1 MPNPLVSSVHVDAA
15 LTGMSVAYLQD
26 QRNFVAR
33 RVFPVVNV
41 QHRSDKY
48 FVYNQADFL
57 RDSVQ
62 LRAAGTE
69 SAAADYRLSTATYTA
84 ERYALHKD
92 IADEIRFNAD
102 EAIDPERDATE
113 FLMQKMLIH
122 EDRKFAQDFMKTGV
136 WDNNK
141 NGSTADFTQFTVS
154 STDIVSTMDGWGDT
168 IHRGTGKRPNT
179 LVLSRDVYSV
189 FKNNAT
195 ILESIK
201 YTQRG
206 IATPELL
213 AELFNLDQVIVCDS
227 VYNTAAEGQTAAYDF
242 AVGEDSSFPN
252 SGLLCYVNPNPS
264 ILAPSAG
271 YSFVWTPYAD
281 AAGGAVMKSFYM
293 DQLASDRIEA
303 EMYWDQKAVSSAC
316 ALFFYNAV

>member
-48 FVYNQADFL
+48 FIYNQADFL

-141 NGSTADFTQFTVS
+141 NGSTSDFTQFTVS
-154 STDIVSTMDGWGDT
+154 STDIVSTMDGWGDI

-227 VYNTAAEGQTAAYDF
+227 VYNTAAEGQTASYDF

>member
-62 LRAAGTE
+62 LRAAGAE

-141 NGSTADFTQFTVS
+141 NGSTSDFTQFTVS
-154 STDIVSTMDGWGDT
+154 STDIVSTMDGWGDI

-227 VYNTAAEGQTAAYDF
+227 VYNTAAEGQTASYEF

-303 EMYWDQKAVSSAC
+303 EMYWDQKVVSSAC
-316 ALFFYNAV
+316 GLFFYNAV